1 MHDSGEYASAAS
13 SASNSMAADELQVD
27 GYGVELDGEGHLVD
41 AGAWSESVA
50 RALADRRQVELGPL
64 HWWLIR
70 FVRGHHE
77 RYGMPPLMRIAIRTM
92 REQTDEAEA
101 SSRTLYRL
109 FPEGP
114 IREACRYAGLPR
126 PESCI

>member
-1 MHDSGEYASAAS
+1 MNDPAFLTVDGERIELDADGHLLR
-13 SASNSMAADELQVD
+13 AAD
-27 GYGVELDGEGHLVD
+27 
-41 AGAWSESVA
+41 WRESVA
-50 RALADRRQVELGPL
+50 HALAASRQIELDAL

-70 FVRGHHE
+70 FVQAHH
-77 RYGMPPLMRIAIRTM
+77 RKYGMPPLMRVVIRAM
-92 REQTDEAEA
+92 REETDRSDA

-109 FPEGP
+109 FPDGP

>member
-1 MHDSGEYASAAS
+1 MKS
-13 SASNSMAADELQVD
+13 ELQVD
-27 GYGVELDGEGHLVD
+27 GRTIELDADGHLAD
-41 AGAWSESVA
+41 PDAWSEAVA
-50 RALADRRQVELGPL
+50 RALAERQGIDLGSL

-70 FVRGHHE
+70 FVRDHHS
-77 RYGMPPLMRIAIRTM
+77 RYGMPPLMRIVIRRM
-92 REQTDEAEA
+92 REQTEETEA

-114 IREACRYAGLPR
+114 IREACRYAGLAR